1 MDFLDLVKEKIKE
14 VPIGAWVPY
23 YDKDL
28 ILDYLKDIKNVGIN
42 YIPARDSK
50 KETLDLI
57 KESGLYAIVNDDRVV
72 YSNIHTLNEIHNYL
86 DDYIDHDAYFM
97 SFIWDE
103 PSPTMMYFSSAILKQ
118 VEKAKEKAI
127 GYVNLHPNYSDV
139 ITQREGLS
147 YDEYIEHFIK
157 LHNPKVLSF
166 DNYPFYTDKN
176 DLNSYITNLLSIS
189 AYSKKYNI
197 PFLFFVQSAGFQSC
211 RNVGFE
217 EMSLLVNLGMGF
229 GAKGYLYFTYA
240 EVTHEEGFKEGLL
253 DKELNKTERYYYAKE
268 INNTIQKNASFF
280 LDSSFV
286 GVKFYDSEFSHLSNI
301 DIPFEVKGN
310 SIMVSVFNYRDKNV
324 YYVVNLDFK
333 ANNNFTFN
341 GLEYKIKAGGA
352 VIIR

>member
-28 ILDYLKDIKNVGIN
+28 NLDYLKDIKNVGIN

-166 DNYPFYTDKN
+166 DNYPFSMLAQPTLTAIEVDMYEMGNQAARFIVQRIKKP
-176 DLNSYITNLLSIS
+176 NLQT
-189 AYSKKYNI
+189 
-197 PFLFFVQSAGFQSC
+197 QSFC
-211 RNVGFE
+211 TTPI
-217 EMSLLVNLGMGF
+217 LI
-229 GAKGYLYFTYA
+229 
-240 EVTHEEGFKEGLL
+240 
-253 DKELNKTERYYYAKE
+253 ERE
-268 INNTIQKNASFF
+268 ST
-280 LDSSFV
+280 
-286 GVKFYDSEFSHLSNI
+286 
-301 DIPFEVKGN
+301 
-310 SIMVSVFNYRDKNV
+310 
-324 YYVVNLDFK
+324 
-333 ANNNFTFN
+333 
-341 GLEYKIKAGGA
+341 
-352 VIIR
+352 